1 MTEKKT
7 AVAKFTKQQL
17 LQSKKYAHR
26 QDALTVL
33 LLNDKAYSIAEV
45 ERILKDFYE
54 GGKA

>member
-33 LLNDKAYSIAEV
+33 LLNDKAYSIAEA

>member
-26 QDALTVL
+26 QDAVTVL
-33 LLNDKAYSIAEV
+33 LLDDKAYSIAEV